1 MPTDD
6 GAWDQLLDEMDG
18 VFTVTTEDGSVFGLD
33 LDARLV
39 CVAPEILD
47 AGTPLDA
54 KPAPTR
60 LLTLVICQVGAPMVM
75 LIDRGTPGV
84 WFTRRT
90 TAPVTHIETASGRS
104 TSTGTR
110 VS

>member
-39 CVAPEILD
+39 CVAPEIL
-47 AGTPLDA
+47 
-54 KPAPTR
+54 TR
-60 LLTLVICQVGAPMVM
+60 ERHSMPS
-75 LIDRGTPGV
+75 P
-84 WFTRRT
+84 RRHGCSPWSY
-90 TAPVTHIETASGRS
+90 ARSGR
-104 TSTGTR
+104 R
-110 VS
+110 W